1 MDQTSY
7 DQIRT
12 DAEHGDPE
20 AGEYLRLVQHCAEI
34 LYRVRSSGSYAEKIE
49 DAMKLLVPDIYELS
63 SDGWESL
70 EKYLPKREL

>member
-34 LYRVRSSGSYAEKIE
+34 LYAVYESKSYAEKTE
-49 DAMKLLVPDIYELS
+49 QAMQLLVPCIYELS